1 MRGLTAIASALA
13 LALLSSPACA
23 GPNEPEGPQ
32 PALGESQ
39 QAISEATMKSFRIT
53 STAFAQGSPIP
64 ARYTADGDDISP
76 PLEIHDPPDGTQSLA
91 LVMDD
96 PDAPVGTWVH
106 WVVWRIPPQSREL
119 RPGEAPAGAVE
130 GRNSWGRSG
139 YGGPAPPSG
148 THRYFFKLFALDVSP
163 ELPPTTDK
171 AALLKAMD
179 GHVLGQ
185 AQLMGTY
192 TRGR

>member
-1 MRGLTAIASALA
+1 M
-13 LALLSSPACA
+13 
-23 GPNEPEGPQ
+23 E
-32 PALGESQ
+32 
-39 QAISEATMKSFRIT
+39 SFRMT
-53 STAFAQGSPIP
+53 STAFAQGAPIP

-76 PLEIHDPPDGTQSLA
+76 PLQIHDPPQGTESFA

-106 WVVWRIPPQSREL
+106 WVVWSMPAQTREI
-119 RPGEAPAGAVE
+119 RAGEVPSGAVV
-130 GRNSWGRSG
+130 GRNSWGRTG

-148 THRYFFKLFALDVSP
+148 THRYFFKLFALDASP

-171 AALLKAMD
+171 AALLKAIEEN
-179 GHVLGQ
+179 VLAQ

-192 TRGR
+192 SRGR